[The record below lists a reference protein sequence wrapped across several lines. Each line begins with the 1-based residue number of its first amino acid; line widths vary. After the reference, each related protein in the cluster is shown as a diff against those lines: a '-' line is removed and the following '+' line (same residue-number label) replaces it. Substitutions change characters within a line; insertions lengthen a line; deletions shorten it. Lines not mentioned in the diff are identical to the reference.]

1 MYVTLVHTPFA
12 NLYDRHLCPRSLRG
26 VLQSDSFAPYSG
38 LITANYAG
46 PDVLPNQSL
55 RIVSMTVYLGSAAVV
70 SYSTRPRFVA
80 SEALFLFCFH
90 HATADEIGT
99 MAGLFAPSGFLEG
112 IKVLAPTPCAHLIVV
127 TVTALRELNHSLLHP
142 TTLLRST
149 TPIGVISHKVLH
161 HCARVKPGV
170 RPSSDATKPA
180 LSQNKRR

>member
-1 MYVTLVHTPFA
+1 M
-12 NLYDRHLCPRSLRG
+12 
-26 VLQSDSFAPYSG
+26 QSDSFAPYSG

-142 TTLLRST
+142 TTPTSIYYPYRCNFAQGSSSLCPFRVVQQQLHQGEALRRHAACS
-149 TPIGVISHKVLH
+149 IWSMLH
-161 HCARVKPGV
+161 W
-170 RPSSDATKPA
+170 
-180 LSQNKRR
+180 